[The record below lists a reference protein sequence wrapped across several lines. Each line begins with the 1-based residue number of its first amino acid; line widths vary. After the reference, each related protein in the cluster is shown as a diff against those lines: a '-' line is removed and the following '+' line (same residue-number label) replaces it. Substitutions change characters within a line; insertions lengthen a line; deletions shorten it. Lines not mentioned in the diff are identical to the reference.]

1 MLYNSAEPG
10 ERFCPAGVRL
20 MTKLSRI
27 VIRSGLAGL
36 AGTILALAVAKPA
49 HAEVTAK
56 VTGVVTDDSGQ
67 PLEKVEVWFENA
79 TIQGKRVGPVK
90 TSKKGKYT
98 YPYLDINIEP
108 LWRVAPK
115 LPGYL
120 VLKVSWKLIDSQ
132 RNDRGSNEQIMST
145 KQELPSIKPVPVG
158 DVGMNEVNFVM
169 VKEADFNNA
178 LRQAVAAQQGS
189 GAAAPKPAAAAPAD
203 PGGSAASPGAAAA
216 AATPPPAPPSHTVT
230 EAVDLIKAG
239 KSDQAV
245 PILKEFLETT
255 PDNAAVQFT
264 LGKAYINTKQFDLAI
279 PPLQKALALKP
290 DQAGAH
296 FYLGIAYA
304 QMGQDA
310 EALKEFEAEI
320 PLSPN
325 QDSAYS
331 NAAAIYEKQGNLD
344 KALEYYKKAS
354 EIAPNRP
361 ELHASMASIY
371 EKKGDQAAA
380 QAEYKALGEADPAHA
395 AVTWFN
401 IGAIAKN
408 NDRNDE
414 AIKAFQKA
422 VELDPAYAAAHK
434 ELGYALVKQGDFKGA
449 VAQFNK
455 YLELAPKAPDAGE
468 IRTMAKQ
475 LSQ

>member
-1 MLYNSAEPG
+1 MANRMNVLLRTVVSVVTAAVLL
-10 ERFCPAGVRL
+10 FAAGNP
-20 MTKLSRI
+20 
-27 VIRSGLAGL
+27 
-36 AGTILALAVAKPA
+36 ALA
-49 HAEVTAK
+49 TDTTK
-56 VTGVVTDDSGQ
+56 VTGLVVDASGE
-67 PLEKVEVWFENA
+67 PLEKVEIWFENA
-79 TIQGKRVGPVK
+79 TIQSKRVGPVK

-98 YPYLDINIEP
+98 FPYLDIGIEP
-108 LWRVAPK
+108 EWKVVPK

-120 VLKVSWKLIDSQ
+120 VLKINWRLIDSQ
-132 RNDRGSNEQIMST
+132 RNDRGTNEQILST
-145 KQELPSIKPVPVG
+145 KQEIPAIHPVLVG
-158 DVGMNEVNFVM
+158 DSGINEVNFVL

-178 LRQAVAAQQGS
+178 LRQAVAAKQGG
-189 GAAAPKPAAAAPAD
+189 GAAAPAAAAAV
-203 PGGSAASPGAAAA
+203 PGGSAAPAAPTEAA
-216 AATPPPAPPSHTVT
+216 PAAAPPSHTVT

-245 PILKEFLETT
+245 PILKEFLEQN
-255 PDNAAVQFT
+255 PGNAAVQFT

-279 PPLQKALALKP
+279 PPLQKAVELKP

-296 FYLGIAYA
+296 FYLGVAYA

-320 PLSPN
+320 PISPD
-325 QDSAYS
+325 QDAAYS

-361 ELHASMASIY
+361 ELHADLAAIY
-371 EKKGDQAAA
+371 EKQGNQAAA
-380 QAEYKALGEADPAHA
+380 QAQYKALAEADPAHA

-422 VELDPAYAAAHK
+422 VELDPSYAAAHK

>member
-1 MLYNSAEPG
+1 
-10 ERFCPAGVRL
+10 
-20 MTKLSRI
+20 MTNLSRK
-27 VIRSGLAGL
+27 VIRWGLACL
-36 AGTILALAVAKPA
+36 AGTLLILAAGTPA

-56 VTGVVTDDSGQ
+56 VTGTVTDDSGA

-98 YPYLDINIEP
+98 YPYLDISIEP
-108 LWRVAPK
+108 LWRVVPK

-120 VLKVSWKLIDSQ
+120 VLKVNWKLVDSQ
-132 RNDRGSNEQIMST
+132 RTDRGADEVIMNT
-145 KQELPSIKPVPVG
+145 KQEFPSIHPVPVG
-158 DVGMNEVNFVM
+158 DVGVNEMNFVM

-178 LRQAVAAQQGS
+178 LRQAVATKQG
-189 GAAAPKPAAAAPAD
+189 GAPAAAPA
-203 PGGSAASPGAAAA
+203 AAGTTAAPPAPVAGAPAAPA
-216 AATPPPAPPSHTVT
+216 APAAPPSHTVT

-239 KSDQAV
+239 KSEQAI
-245 PILKEFLETT
+245 PILKEFLEKT
-255 PDNAAVQFT
+255 PENAAVQFT

-279 PPLQKALALKP
+279 VPLQKALALKP
-290 DQAGAH
+290 DQQGAH
-296 FYLGIAYA
+296 FYLGVAYS

-344 KALEYYKKAS
+344 KALEYYKKAA
-354 EIAPNRP
+354 EISPNRP

-371 EKKGDQAAA
+371 EKQGNQAAA
-380 QAEYKALGEADPAHA
+380 QAEYKALADADPAHA
-395 AVTWFN
+395 SVTWFN

-408 NDRNDE
+408 SDRNEE

-455 YLELAPKAPDAGE
+455 YLELAPKAADAGE

>member
-1 MLYNSAEPG
+1 MKNLSKKVARWGSA
-10 ERFCPAGVRL
+10 L
-20 MTKLSRI
+20 
-27 VIRSGLAGL
+27 L
-36 AGTILALAVAKPA
+36 AGTILVFAAGTPA

-56 VTGVVTDDSGQ
+56 VSGIVTDTAGA
-67 PLEKVEVWFENA
+67 PIEKVEVWFENA

-90 TSKKGKYT
+90 TTKKGKYV
-98 YPYLDINIEP
+98 YPYLDISIEP
-108 LWRVAPK
+108 QWRVVPK

-120 VLKVSWKLIDSQ
+120 VLKVSWKLVDSQ
-132 RNDRGSNEQIMST
+132 RNDRGTDEAILNT
-145 KQELPSIKPVPVG
+145 KQEFPSIHPVPVG
-158 DVGMNEVNFVM
+158 DVGVNEVNFVM

-178 LRQAVAAQQGS
+178 LRQAVATKQG
-189 GAAAPKPAAAAPAD
+189 GAPAAPSAAPAVAGA
-203 PGGSAASPGAAAA
+203 PAAPSAPEAGAP
-216 AATPPPAPPSHTVT
+216 ATPAAPSSHTVT

-239 KSDQAV
+239 KSDQAI
-245 PILKEFLETT
+245 PILKENLEAH
-255 PDNAAVQFT
+255 PDNAALQFT

-279 PPLQKALALKP
+279 APLQKALTLKP

-296 FYLGIAYA
+296 FYLGVAYS

-320 PLSPN
+320 PISPD

-331 NAAAIYEKQGNLD
+331 NAAAIYEKQGNLA
-344 KALEYYKKAS
+344 KALEYYKKAA
-354 EIAPNRP
+354 EIAPSRP

-371 EKKGDQAAA
+371 EKQGNQAAA
-380 QAEYKALGEADPAHA
+380 QAEYKALAAADPGNA

-408 NDRNDE
+408 SDRNEE
-414 AIKAFQKA
+414 AVKAFQKA

-455 YLELAPKAPDAGE
+455 YLELEPKAADAGE

>member
-1 MLYNSAEPG
+1 
-10 ERFCPAGVRL
+10 
-20 MTKLSRI
+20 MTKLSRK
-27 VIRSGLAGL
+27 VIRSGLACL
-36 AGTILALAVAKPA
+36 AGTILVLAVGKPA

-56 VTGVVTDDSGQ
+56 VTGLVTDDSGQ

-98 YPYLDINIEP
+98 YPYLDIAIEP
-108 LWRVAPK
+108 LWRVVPK

-120 VLKVSWKLIDSQ
+120 VLKVNWKLIDSQ
-132 RNDRGSNEQIMST
+132 RNDRGTDEQILNT
-145 KQELPSIKPVPVG
+145 KQEMPSIKPVPVG
-158 DVGMNEVNFVM
+158 DTGINEVNFVM

-178 LRQAVAAQQGS
+178 LRQAVATKQG
-189 GAAAPKPAAAAPAD
+189 GTAAATAPPAD
-203 PGGSAASPGAAAA
+203 PGGSAAPPGAAAA
-216 AATPPPAPPSHTVT
+216 ASAPPPAPPSHTVT

-239 KSDQAV
+239 KSDEAV
-245 PILKEFLETT
+245 PILKEYLEKT

-290 DQAGAH
+290 DQSGAH
-296 FYLGIAYA
+296 FYLGIAYS

-320 PLSPN
+320 PISPN
-325 QDSAYS
+325 QESAYS

-344 KALEYYKKAS
+344 KALEYYKKAA

-408 NDRNDE
+408 SDRNDE
-414 AIKAFQKA
+414 AVKAFQKA
-422 VELDPAYAAAHK
+422 VELDPAYAAAHR
-434 ELGYALVKQGDFKGA
+434 ELGYALVKQGNFKGA

-455 YLELAPKAPDAGE
+455 YLELSPKAPDAGE

>member
-1 MLYNSAEPG
+1 MKTMSEKWI
-10 ERFCPAGVRL
+10 RF
-20 MTKLSRI
+20 
-27 VIRSGLAGL
+27 GLALLGGVILVL
-36 AGTILALAVAKPA
+36 AAGKPA
-49 HAEVTAK
+49 RAEVTAK
-56 VTGVVTDDSGQ
+56 VSGTVTDITGA

-90 TSKKGKYT
+90 TSKKGKYV
-98 YPYLDINIEP
+98 YPYLDIGIEN
-108 LWRVAPK
+108 LWRVVPK

-120 VLKVSWKLIDSQ
+120 VLKVTWKLIDSQ
-132 RNDRGSNEQIMST
+132 RNERAADEQILNT
-145 KQELPSIKPVPVG
+145 KQEFPSIKPVPVG
-158 DVGMNEVNFVM
+158 DVGVNQMDFVL
-169 VKEADFNNA
+169 VKEEEFNNA
-178 LRQAVAAQQGS
+178 LRQAVATKQGG
-189 GAAAPKPAAAAPAD
+189 GAAPAAAASPE
-203 PGGSAASPGAAAA
+203 PGGAVAPAAPAAVAP
-216 AATPPPAPPSHTVT
+216 ATPAAPPSHTVT

-245 PILKEFLETT
+245 PILKEYLEKT
-255 PDNAAVQFT
+255 PENAAVQFT

-290 DQAGAH
+290 DQPGAH
-296 FYLGIAYA
+296 FYLGIAYS

-320 PLSPN
+320 PISPD
-325 QDSAYS
+325 QDAAYS
-331 NAAAIYEKQGNLD
+331 NAAAIYQKQGNLN
-344 KALEYYKKAS
+344 KALEYYKKAA

-361 ELHASMASIY
+361 ELHASMAAIY
-371 EKKGDQAAA
+371 EKQGNQAAA
-380 QAEYKALGEADPAHA
+380 QAEYKALAAADPEHA

-408 NDRNDE
+408 SDRNEE
-414 AIKAFQKA
+414 AIRAFQKA